1 MQNIWTRTRSFCFM
15 HREIGN
21 FNLTKLKIFG
31 VGMNHLQHINCLIR
45 CPKTNT
51 MIVTNSDLMSNSTIT
66 NHVPPPSRFLLRLSI
81 NLILHCAL
89 GKKNSSPVLF
99 TRSVTWCL
107 NNKHRLSYSS
117 VLLSSSLSIACWYF
131 SSPSCALDKK
141 DFLSSWFTSDE
152 ILKDRCN
159 GPQSVQG

>member
-1 MQNIWTRTRSFCFM
+1 MVESLGCASQSLKLQLDQPDLMDAKYLNLNQIVLFM

-21 FNLTKLKIFG
+21 FNLTRLKIFG

-89 GKKNSSPVLF
+89 DKKNSSPVLF
-99 TRSVTWCL
+99 TRSVT
-107 NNKHRLSYSS
+107 
-117 VLLSSSLSIACWYF
+117 
-131 SSPSCALDKK
+131 
-141 DFLSSWFTSDE
+141 
-152 ILKDRCN
+152 
-159 GPQSVQG
+159 